1 MNTPP
6 VTREPVI
13 SRLREELAALRR
25 LWAQARSG
33 GDAALATRL
42 LLSIRAIEEALA
54 GLEQDLGALVEG
66 RAQMEALVEIARAIN
81 SSLDLDT
88 VLNEVMDQII
98 RLTGAERALLMLLDP
113 ETGDLEFRAAR
124 NIDRETFAE
133 DIFRISRSI
142 VYQVAREG
150 HPILTTDAQIDPR
163 FHERESVIRYNLRSI
178 LCVPLR
184 VREQITGVIYADNRV
199 QTGLFSERERDL
211 LAAFA
216 DQAAVAIENARL
228 FEQVRA
234 AKNLM
239 DNVLASVASG
249 VITINPEGRITL
261 LNRSAERILGRPAGE
276 TLGLAWREA
285 FPFLRPVLEP
295 VVDRIQKG
303 RRPLLVEELDVEL
316 PERGITHLRWVASPL
331 QEPTGPGGVVI
342 VVEDLTEQ
350 RRLEAQER
358 FIRETFQ
365 RYVSPAVV
373 RRLLEDSASLR
384 LGGQRQEVTVL
395 FADLRGFTSFSERCG
410 PEELVEALNRY
421 LAIGAEAVLAE
432 EGTLDKFIGD
442 AVMAVFNAPL
452 PQPDHTLRAIRAA
465 LRIREAARAHHLSL
479 PAAGRLEY
487 GIGIAVGDAVVGNI
501 GTPQQLNYTA
511 IGACVNLAKRLEEIA
526 APGQI
531 LLSREAYRRVRD
543 RVDARRLSDLSI
555 EGFQK
560 SVEVYELLALRESP
574 GDTNGSH
581 DRF

>member
-1 MNTPP
+1 MSTPP
-6 VTREPVI
+6 MPSEPFF
-13 SRLREELAALRR
+13 RLREELAALRC

-33 GDAALATRL
+33 GDSVLATRL
-42 LLSIRAIEEALA
+42 LLSIRKMEEALA
-54 GLEQDLGALVEG
+54 GLEQNLQALVEG
-66 RAQMEALVEIARAIN
+66 RAQMEALVDIARAIN
-81 SSLDLDT
+81 SSLALDT
-88 VLNEVMDQII
+88 VLNEVMDQIV
-98 RLTGAERALLMLLDP
+98 RLTGAERAMLMLLNP

-124 NIDRETFAE
+124 HMDRETITDDA
-133 DIFRISRSI
+133 FRISRSI
-142 VYQVAREG
+142 VYRVAREG
-150 HPILTTDAQIDPR
+150 QPILTTDALMDPR

-184 VREQITGVIYADNRV
+184 LRGQITGVIYADNRI

-239 DNVLASVASG
+239 DSVLASVASG
-249 VITINPEGRITL
+249 VITINPEGKITL

-285 FPFLRPVLEP
+285 FPLLRPVLEP
-295 VVDRIQKG
+295 MVDRIQKG
-303 RRPLLVEELDVEL
+303 RRPLLVEEADVEF
-316 PERGITHLRWVASPL
+316 PDRGLTHLRWVASPL
-331 QEPTGPGGVVI
+331 QEPMGSGGVVL

-373 RRLLEDSASLR
+373 QRLLEDSASMR

-410 PEELVEALNRY
+410 PEELVEVLNRY

-442 AVMAVFNAPL
+442 AVMAIFNAPL
-452 PQPDHTLRAIRAA
+452 PQPDHSLRAIRAA
-465 LRIREAARAHHLSL
+465 LRIRDAARAHHPSI
-479 PAAGRLEY
+479 PATWRLEY
-487 GIGIAVGDAVVGNI
+487 GIGIAVGEAVVGNV

-511 IGACVNLAKRLEEIA
+511 IGACVNLAKRLEEMA

-531 LLSREAYRRVRD
+531 LLSRELYQQVRD
-543 RVDARRLSDLSI
+543 DVDARPLAPLSI
-555 EGFQK
+555 AGFQEP
-560 SVEVYELLALRESP
+560 VEVYELLALRKPP
-574 GDTNGSH
+574 GDVYGSH